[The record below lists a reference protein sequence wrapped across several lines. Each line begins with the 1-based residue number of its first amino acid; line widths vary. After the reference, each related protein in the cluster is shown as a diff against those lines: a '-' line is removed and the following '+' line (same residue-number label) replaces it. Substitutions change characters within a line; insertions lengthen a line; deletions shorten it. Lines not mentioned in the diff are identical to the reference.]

1 MEKQM
6 KQFMHVVRKEDL
18 PFIGSSYNFVGAE
31 QGDVAISIFLVEAE
45 PGQGAPLH
53 FHEYDEIAL
62 LQEGH
67 SRLVIGESIREA
79 RPGDIIVIKALTP
92 HGFINTGPGA
102 LKQLDIHISPRFR
115 QEILEPT
122 EMSRKAGLPER

>member
-1 MEKQM
+1 M
-6 KQFMHVVRKEDL
+6 KQFMHAVRKEDL

-31 QGDVAISIFLVEAE
+31 QGDVAISIFLVEAG

-53 FHEYDEIAL
+53 FHEYDEIVIV
-62 LQEGH
+62 QEGH

-79 RPGDIIVIKALTP
+79 QPGDIIVIKALTP

-102 LKQLDIHISPRFR
+102 LKQVDIHVSPRFR
-115 QEILEPT
+115 QEPLEPT
-122 EMSRKAGLPER
+122 EISREAGLPKRSNG

>member
-6 KQFMHVVRKEDL
+6 KQLMHAVRKEDL

-31 QGDVAISIFLVEAE
+31 QGDVAISIFLVEAG

-53 FHEYDEIAL
+53 FHEYDEIVL

-67 SRLVIGESIREA
+67 SRLVIGESIRDVQ
-79 RPGDIIVIKALTP
+79 PGDIIVIKALTP
-92 HGFINTGPGA
+92 HGFINAGA
-102 LKQLDIHISPRFR
+102 GILKQLDIHVSPRFR
-115 QEILEPT
+115 QGPLEPT
-122 EMSRKAGLPER
+122 EMSRKAGLPE